1 MVKVPLVFSWR
12 KETTMNYIKAFESH
26 LREEGKAEKTIQS
39 YSGDTMGFLNY
50 LEAKELSFDGILNRF
65 AINSYKNHL
74 IKENYEPTTINKKLN
89 SIQSF
94 NDFLIH
100 QGIMTEKVVELG
112 RDRIKIAKGSE
123 KPVEVYSDDLIE
135 TLLFHMENVKHMKDK
150 VIVQLLLFTGVRV
163 SELCG
168 IRIRDIDFL
177 SHQLK
182 VIGKGGKYREIPL
195 KVEIVESIKKYLLER
210 RNNKHYQSEYLLLGQ
225 RGALGRDAINR
236 ILTRITRE
244 AKLTQKLKPHA
255 CRHTFCTSLIAKGVP
270 LTTVSK
276 LVGHASIETTARFY
290 IGCSRQEKIN
300 AVNML

>member
-1 MVKVPLVFSWR
+1 
-12 KETTMNYIKAFESH
+12 MNYIETFKSY
-26 LREEGKAEKTIQS
+26 LREQGKAEKTIQS
-39 YSGDTMGFLNY
+39 YTGDTTGFLKY
-50 LEAKELSFDGILNRF
+50 MEFESLSFDGNLNRF
-65 AINSYKNHL
+65 TINSYKNHL
-74 IKENYEPTTINKKLN
+74 IKENYQPTTINKKLN

-100 QGIMTEKVVELG
+100 AGIMTDKVVELG

-123 KPVEVYSDDLIE
+123 KPVEVYSDE
-135 TLLFHMENVKHMKDK
+135 TVEALLFHIENAKHIRDK

-168 IRIRDIDFL
+168 IRIKDIDFL
-177 SHQLK
+177 SHHLK

-195 KVEIVESIKKYLLER
+195 KPELVESIKKYLPER
-210 RNNKHYQSEYLLLGQ
+210 RHNKYFKSDYLLLGQ
-225 RGALGRDAINR
+225 RGALNRDAINR
-236 ILTRITRE
+236 ILTRITKG
-244 AKLTQKLKPHA
+244 AKLGQKLKPHS

-276 LVGHASIETTARFY
+276 LAGHASIETTARFY